1 MHEDVGIFPVYLM
14 NLCGQIEEVLEKL
27 ADTEAGE
34 RMLELYFSARS
45 FLESATGS
53 MTAT

>member
-14 NLCGQIEEVLEKL
+14 NLCGQIEEELEKL
-27 ADTEAGE
+27 MDTEAGE
-34 RMLELYFSARS
+34 RMLELYFSVRS
-45 FLESATGS
+45 SWRSVTGS